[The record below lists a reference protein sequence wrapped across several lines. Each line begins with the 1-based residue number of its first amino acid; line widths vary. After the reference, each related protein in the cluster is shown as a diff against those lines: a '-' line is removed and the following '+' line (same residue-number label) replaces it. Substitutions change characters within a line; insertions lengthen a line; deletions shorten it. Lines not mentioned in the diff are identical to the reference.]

1 MEEPP
6 RASFVEFGQS
16 HLSSLV
22 STPHI
27 DLCGLAHNSDR
38 FNQRLV
44 RVQSTFLGD
53 EHHQHI
59 YDSTCGSAGANI
71 QVVYP
76 TGDTR
81 ASLIRA
87 ICELN
92 RAGCDRGFFEAGITV
107 IGRFEVIRDSDRNLE
122 WESLYNHRDNFKFL
136 ILDVERVE
144 IVPSAASNF

>member
-1 MEEPP
+1 MQRLTLRFIIILLTFSVGVAAVALWYLYQIPATEELEEPP
-6 RASFVEFGQS
+6 RASSVEFGQS

-71 QVVYP
+71 QVVYS

-92 RAGCDRGFFEAGITV
+92 RAGCDRGFL
-107 IGRFEVIRDSDRNLE
+107 RL
-122 WESLYNHRDNFKFL
+122 
-136 ILDVERVE
+136 
-144 IVPSAASNF
+144 ASQ